1 VTTPLAD
8 PVEPAKAAIEY
19 CYARGWTD
27 GLPVVPATR
36 SDIDACL
43 ATTDRGADEII
54 GSLDHLGRRITVA
67 QAAANA
73 IMAGCRPEYFPVVLA
88 AWQAVNLE
96 RSVRGA
102 WQSTSGPAPLIIVN
116 GPVRSRLGINYAGG
130 VFGPGFRADATIAR
144 AIGLIVRNGY
154 GIRPQ
159 QLEQATQ
166 GLPGRWSVCL
176 GENEEL
182 SPWEPFSAV
191 GGVAPGVDAVSAVL
205 IRTCEYV
212 DNRQTGSAEAVLA
225 DLADTLARLSA
236 YVGGAHSSGG
246 LVLGPEHA
254 QLLAGAG
261 YRRADVQQ
269 WLFTHAVRDRA
280 DLVAAGKAEPDPA
293 GAGPAGGPFPDAAVG
308 PGHPDPGRGG
318 GQRRDVHGLPPV
330 RLVAMAGPLGAGRLG
345 GRARRQQGGVTVEVS
360 LQGKVALVTGVGPNI
375 GSGIA
380 LALARYGARVACND
394 VDPAAIKACL
404 ARI

>member
-1 VTTPLAD
+1 VTTPVAD
-8 PVEPAKAAIEY
+8 PVEQAKAAIEY
-19 CYARGWTD
+19 CYAQGWTD
-27 GLPVVPATR
+27 GLPVVPATQ
-36 SDIDACL
+36 SDVDACL
-43 ATTDRGADEII
+43 ATAGRGGAEII
-54 GSLDHLGRRITVA
+54 GSLDHLGRSITVA

-73 IMAGCRPEYFPVVLA
+73 IMAGCQPEYFPVVLA

-116 GPVRSRLGINYAGG
+116 GPVRSRLGVNCAGG
-130 VFGPGFRADATIAR
+130 VFGPGFRANATIAR

-176 GENEEL
+176 GENEEA
-182 SPWEPFSAV
+182 SPWEPFSVA

-212 DNRQTGSAEAVLA
+212 DNRQTGRAEAVLA
-225 DLADTLARLSA
+225 DLADTLARLGA

-261 YRRADVQQ
+261 YSRADVQQ
-269 WLFTHAVRDRA
+269 WLFEHAVRARA
-280 DLVAAGKAEPDPA
+280 DLAAAGKAEPDPA
-293 GAGPAGGPFPDAAVG
+293 ASPFPMLPSA
-308 PGHPDPGRGG
+308 
-318 GQRRDVHGLPPV
+318 RDVPI
-330 RLVAMAGPLGAGRLG
+330 LVAGAANAAMSMVFRPFGWSPWSGRAVPVAWAAGRADSEEG
-345 GRARRQQGGVTVEVS
+345 
-360 LQGKVALVTGVGPNI
+360 
-375 GSGIA
+375 
-380 LALARYGARVACND
+380 
-394 VDPAAIKACL
+394 
-404 ARI
+404 

>member
-1 VTTPLAD
+1 M
-8 PVEPAKAAIEY
+8 
-19 CYARGWTD
+19 
-27 GLPVVPATR
+27 
-36 SDIDACL
+36 
-43 ATTDRGADEII
+43 
-54 GSLDHLGRRITVA
+54 A

-88 AWQAVNLE
+88 AWDAVNLE

-102 WQSTSGPAPLIIVN
+102 WQSTSGPAPLIVVN
-116 GPVRSRLGINYAGG
+116 GPVRGRLGINCAGG
-130 VFGPGFRADATIAR
+130 VFGPGFRANATIAR

-182 SPWEPFSAV
+182 SPWEPFSVV
-191 GGVAPGVDAVSAVL
+191 GGVPAGTDAVSAVL

-212 DNRQTGSAEAVLA
+212 DNRATDSAEAVLA
-225 DLADTLARLSA
+225 DFADTLARIGA

-261 YRRADVQQ
+261 FSRADVQQ
-269 WLFTHAVRDRA
+269 WLFAHAVRDPA
-280 DLVAAGKAEPDPA
+280 DMAAAGKGEHAAADA
-293 GAGPAGGPFPDAAVG
+293 GADRRPFAMLPSA
-308 PGHPDPGRGG
+308 
-318 GQRRDVHGLPPV
+318 RDIPI
-330 RLVAMAGPLGAGRLG
+330 LVAGAANAAMSMVFRPFGWAPWSGRS
-345 GRARRQQGGVTVEVS
+345 VP
-360 LQGKVALVTGVGPNI
+360 VA
-375 GSGIA
+375 
-380 LALARYGARVACND
+380 
-394 VDPAAIKACL
+394 
-404 ARI
+404 